1 MNSKVTYTNISEIN
15 IDLDIDINF
24 FNSHIFTT
32 NKLEKFNIQS
42 ENKYLCISTDVI
54 LEDCIVVGDINVKPR
69 LILILNILTYLS
81 KNLFDHKDYK
91 KSFTSNGTVNEVEH
105 PKFYFNGTNFKYEFE
120 NIIKLLESNKEN
132 KKQLFH
138 KKIERYYRSF
148 FMDRSINEGIESIE

>member
-1 MNSKVTYTNISEIN
+1 MNKTVQYTNISEIN

-42 ENKYLCISTDVI
+42 EIKYLCISTDVL

-69 LILILNILTYLS
+69 LILILNILTYLT

-91 KSFTSNGTVNEVEH
+91 KSFTSNGSVNEVEH
-105 PKFYFNGTNFKYEFE
+105 PKFYFNGTNFNYEFD
-120 NIIKLLESNKEN
+120 NIIRLLESNKES

-138 KKIERYYRSF
+138 KKMERYYKSF
-148 FMDRSINEGIESIE
+148 FMDSNINEDIGSIE